1 MCVTIS
7 KQLMYWLIASS
18 KGGLNRAKIITALK
32 EKPMNMHQ
40 LAEKMGVHY
49 TTIQHHVELLVKHG
63 FVVGTGGEYG
73 KAYFLSQDLEDAYH
87 EFKKIAN
94 QE

>member
-1 MCVTIS
+1 MTIS

-18 KGGLNRAKIITALK
+18 KGGLNRTRIILALK
-32 EKPMNMHQ
+32 EKPMNLHQ
-40 LAEKMGVHY
+40 LAEKMNVHY

-63 FVVGTGGEYG
+63 FLVGTGGEYG

-87 EFKKIAN
+87 EFKKITN
-94 QE
+94 Q